1 MLPDNQGDAPGGYGI
16 TLGMGYWEKSLWL
29 HSHLFCCPKPKSGD
43 IVGDGVAAEAVVGV
57 CIWPGIGGTI
67 TIDCQYTLPVDS
79 EGGGKEGI
87 GCAKR
92 MQRFV
97 DSGTMNRALS

>member
-29 HSHLFCCPKPKSGD
+29 HSHLFCCPKPKSRD
-43 IVGDGVAAEAVVGV
+43 IVGDGVVAEAVVGV
-57 CIWPGIGGTI
+57 YIWPGMGGTI

-79 EGGGKEGI
+79 EGEV
-87 GCAKR
+87 KR
-92 MQRFV
+92 VLVVPNVCKGLLILGR
-97 DSGTMNRALS
+97 